1 MSILAAL
8 TRAYDRL
15 PQDERPPFGY
25 SMEKI
30 GFVIGLHPDGSVA
43 TVTDIRDGEGRKKL
57 PQPMLVPQ
65 PVKRTAGIAP
75 NLLWDKTAYV
85 LGVTAGEG
93 KRTADEHAAFVARHE
108 AALAENPDEGLRA
121 LLLFLRNWTP
131 QRFVELGWSEEMK
144 DQNVIFALESE
155 RLARIYLHD
164 RPAAKAIVGNA
175 SSDPDASRDIC
186 LVSGIETVP
195 ARLHPSIKGVWGA
208 QTAGAA
214 LVSFNL
220 DAFTSYGHEQGSNA
234 PISEQAA
241 FAYTSVLNR
250 FLAQGSGHRIQIGD
264 ASTVFWA
271 LCDDDAAADLA
282 ERLFRAMIDPPA
294 ETDED
299 REERE
304 ERESDDRTFT
314 GTVGIQLER
323 IRRGEPLKVVAPK
336 LAQGVRF
343 HVLGLS
349 PNAARLSVR
358 YWFDDDFGV
367 LAENYRTWARDVA
380 LEPWPRSR
388 PLPSI
393 RRFEL
398 GTAPAM
404 RDATGRVRF
413 DTDRISPLLAG
424 ELLRAALTGARFPAS
439 LLSLLLMRVRGDGF
453 LDSTRVALIKAV
465 IVRAMRLDGRLP
477 SDPDGSPKEE
487 YLMRSDPDDPNP
499 ARRLGRLFAVIERAQ
514 LAALGDGIN
523 ATVADKYL
531 GAASATPGRV
541 MPALVLAAES
551 HHIKRLRNGHSD
563 ATWIENS
570 DQARRM
576 AESLKRDIGRLA
588 AQFTEGFPMQL
599 SSEEQ
604 GLFLIGYY
612 QERYGRKEAEA
623 GASELATH
631 ETQDGE

>member
-8 TRAYDRL
+8 VRAYDRL

-108 AALAENPDEGLRA
+108 AALAENADEGLQA

-131 QRFVELGWSEEMK
+131 QRFGELGCSEEMK

-155 RLARIYLHD
+155 RLAHVYLHD
-164 RPAAKAIVGNA
+164 RPAAAAIIGNA
-175 SSDPDASRDIC
+175 SSDPDATRDIC
-186 LVSGIETVP
+186 LVSGVETVP

-234 PISEQAA
+234 PVSEQAA

-250 FLAQGSGHRIQIGD
+250 FLASGSGHRIQIGD

-282 ERLFRAMIDPPA
+282 ERLFRAMVDPPA
-294 ETDED
+294 ESEQE

-304 ERESDDRTFT
+304 ERESDDRTFSQK
-314 GTVGIQLER
+314 VGIQLER
-323 IRRGEPLKVVAPK
+323 IRRGEPLKVVEPK
-336 LAQGVRF
+336 LAEGVLF

-367 LAENYRTWARDVA
+367 LAENYR
-380 LEPWPRSR
+380 
-388 PLPSI
+388 
-393 RRFEL
+393 RFVSDIEISPPPAES
-398 GTAPAM
+398 APALW
-404 RDATGRVRF
+404 RYLRETAVLGKSENVA
-413 DTDRISPLLAG
+413 PNLAG
-424 ELLRAALTGARFPAS
+424 EWMRSILTGARYPAT
-439 LLSLLLMRVRGDGF
+439 LLSLVLARIRADGRVNALRAAM
-453 LDSTRVALIKAV
+453 LKAVLIRNNRLEVPVAL
-465 IVRAMRLDGRLP
+465 
-477 SDPDGSPKEE
+477 DPDETNKG
-487 YLMRSDPDDPNP
+487 YV
-499 ARRLGRLFAVIERAQ
+499 LGRLFAVYEEIQR
-514 LAALGDGIN
+514 AALGGRVN
-523 ATVADKYL
+523 ATIKDKFY
-531 GAASATPGRV
+531 GSASATPQRVFAALDRGAANHLAKLGKISPGRKVNLSKLLAEV
-541 MPALVLAAES
+541 MDGMSPDQDPFPVSLPAKDQALFGLGYFHQHSEFFRTAAE
-551 HHIKRLRNGHSD
+551 KAN
-563 ATWIENS
+563 T
-570 DQARRM
+570 ARP
-576 AESLKRDIGRLA
+576 ANQES
-588 AQFTEGFPMQL
+588 E
-599 SSEEQ
+599 
-604 GLFLIGYY
+604 
-612 QERYGRKEAEA
+612 
-623 GASELATH
+623 
-631 ETQDGE
+631 